1 MINCDA
7 VDILVSG
14 STGKK
19 QEKEGQEKE
28 GQEKEE
34 KEVEKDTQLRRRYPP
49 EYYAEAS
56 KKYRKRKMHL
66 TKHLKEE
73 NAMLKA
79 EIERLQ
85 GRCRELAKFECQCS
99 PTVKGPHSPSSN
111 CQEGRFLAYFDIGS
125 LAPGVEM
132 VVTDDPLDGAVSSEE
147 VGMTDFVVIPRQ
159 EMLEF
164 PVELDCIDL
173 FDHMSDTNAT

>member
-1 MINCDA
+1 
-7 VDILVSG
+7 
-14 STGKK
+14 
-19 QEKEGQEKE
+19 
-28 GQEKEE
+28 
-34 KEVEKDTQLRRRYPP
+34 
-49 EYYAEAS
+49 
-56 KKYRKRKMHL
+56 
-66 TKHLKEE
+66 
-73 NAMLKA
+73 MLKA

-111 CQEGRFLAYFDIGS
+111 CQGRFLAYFDIGS